1 MGSAIEPSLHPTRTS
16 TRGTTLPAGWLAVL
30 LGTVY
35 LLAGQWGHDPW
46 KHEDAIHI
54 GVAWQMAH
62 AGQWLTPQLAGQ
74 PWLEQ
79 PPLWYWCAALLG
91 QLFSSWLPFHDGA
104 RLASASFGA
113 LFLAALAGG
122 ARELWGRAAAPV
134 APLLAIGSLGL
145 LVPLHE
151 AQPAS
156 ATLAGLA
163 IFYWGLLT
171 PRPRQGAAL
180 LAIGL
185 GIGLMSGGLAFLVV
199 SLPLLPL
206 MRAPSLLSL
215 FALLAILPLIAL
227 WPLSSP
233 AAADHFA
240 AWWQA
245 ELVRMSALPQAPS
258 LDHLQLL
265 AWAAWPSWPLVAW
278 LLWVDRRERA
288 TPLLPLAALLLA
300 LLPFALREARPLAV
314 LPLLPILALLA
325 TGGLLRLR
333 RGAAS
338 ALDWFGIMSYSFF
351 LALVWLGGLA
361 LHLGWPPKIARN
373 FDRLAPG
380 HVAELAPAALLVAS
394 LLTILWL
401 TLFGLPRTPWRP
413 ALRWA
418 AGITVLWGSMMML
431 WLPWIDHGK
440 SYRSVVVALRAQL
453 PAEPGCLA
461 GRNLSLAMS
470 ASLDYFAGLH
480 TRHDARG
487 CLWLLQAGN
496 AHSEPAIHGWTL
508 IWQGHRPGDRNER
521 LRLYRRAD
529 GSEGNA
535 EQSGEREE
543 AAGAPQATTLA
554 YR

>member
-1 MGSAIEPSLHPTRTS
+1 MMEPAIVRSLRS
-16 TRGTTLPAGWLAVL
+16 QLAAALRGPQPACWVVVL
-30 LGTVY
+30 LCAIY

-54 GVAWQMAH
+54 GVAWQMASS
-62 AGQWLTPQLAGQ
+62 GLWLTPQLAGQ

-91 QLFSSWLPFHDGA
+91 QLFSPWLPFHDGA

-122 ARELWGRAAAPV
+122 ARELWGREAAPV

-145 LVPLHE
+145 LMPLHE

-156 ATLAGLA
+156 ATLAGTA

-185 GIGLMSGGLAFLVV
+185 ITGLMSGGLAFLFV

-206 MRAPSLLSL
+206 MRAPSVLSL
-215 FALLAILPLIAL
+215 LTLFATLPLIAL
-227 WPLSSP
+227 WPLSST
-233 AAADHFA
+233 AAASHFS
-240 AWWQA
+240 AWWQV
-245 ELVRMSALPQAPS
+245 ELARVSALPRAPS

-265 AWAAWPSWPLVAW
+265 AWASWPLWPLVAW
-278 LLWVDRRERA
+278 LLWADRRERT

-300 LLPFALREARPLAV
+300 LLLFTLREARPLAV

-325 TGGLLRLR
+325 AGGLPRLR

-338 ALDWFGIMSYSFF
+338 ALDWFGIMSFSFF

-361 LHLGWPPKIARN
+361 IHLGWPPKIARN

-380 HVAELAPAALLVAS
+380 HVADLAPTALLVA
-394 LLTILWL
+394 LLLGALWL
-401 TLFGLPRTPWRP
+401 VLLWLPRTPWRP

-418 AGITVLWGSMMML
+418 AGIAVLWGSMMTL

-440 SYRSVVVALRAQL
+440 SYREVVAALRAQL
-453 PAEPGCLA
+453 PADPGCPA

-487 CLWLLQAGN
+487 CSWLLQAGN
-496 AHSEPAIHGWTL
+496 ASSEPTIHGWTL

-521 LRLYRRAD
+521 LRLYRRTD
-529 GSEGNA
+529 GSE
-535 EQSGEREE
+535 
-543 AAGAPQATTLA
+543 L
-554 YR
+554 